1 MAKAPKASV
10 LPKITPEPRWP
21 VILAVL
27 AAAALPF
34 ALPRSLSVLPPWIV
48 ASLVT
53 VLITAAFI
61 THNVNKP
68 GLNQIFGYILLGV
81 LTIAQLFSLGRL
93 IVALPKH
100 TEVAERLLASAAVL
114 WVTNVI
120 IFAIWY
126 WRLDAGGPNERD
138 TRAAHVR
145 GAFLFPQMQII
156 APGTNGKSIA
166 EVEGWRPQFVDYL
179 ALSFYTGT
187 AFSPTDVPVLTRWAK
202 LMMMVQAAMSL
213 TTVALLAARAVNIL

>member
-10 LPKITPEPRWP
+10 IRKITPEPRWP

-27 AAAALPF
+27 AAAGLPF

-53 VLITAAFI
+53 VLIGAAFV

-68 GLNQIFGYILLGV
+68 RLNQLFGYTLLAV

-93 IVALPKH
+93 IVALPRH
-100 TEVAERLLASAAVL
+100 TEPAERLLASAAVL

-126 WRLDAGGPNERD
+126 WRLDAGGPNARD

-156 APGTNGKSIA
+156 SPGTDGKSIA

>member
-1 MAKAPKASV
+1 LIV
-10 LPKITPEPRWP
+10 
-21 VILAVL
+21 
-27 AAAALPF
+27 AAL
-34 ALPRSLSVLPPWIV
+34 V
-48 ASLVT
+48 
-53 VLITAAFI
+53 

-68 GLNQIFGYILLGV
+68 QLNQILGYILLGV
-81 LTIAQLFSLGRL
+81 LTIAQLFSIGRL

-100 TEVAERLLASAAVL
+100 TEPAGRLLASAAIL

-120 IFAIWY
+120 IFANWY
-126 WRLDAGGPNERD
+126 WRLDAGGPNARD
-138 TRAAHVR
+138 IRAAHVR

-156 APGTNGKSIA
+156 APGTDGMSIA

-179 ALSFYTGT
+179 ALAFYTGT